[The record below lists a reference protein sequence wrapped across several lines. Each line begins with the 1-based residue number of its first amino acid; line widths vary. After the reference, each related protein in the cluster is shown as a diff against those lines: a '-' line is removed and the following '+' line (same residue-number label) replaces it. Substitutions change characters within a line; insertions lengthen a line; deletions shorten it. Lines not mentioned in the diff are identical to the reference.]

1 MSSTAITIE
10 EALGNQTEWT
20 ELASRG
26 NDGLEVA
33 LLWNQAT
40 DRVKVTVADSKLD
53 DAFELHV
60 PGAEAL
66 EAFNHPFAYA
76 ANRGFGFGDAF
87 SESHDLQLQD

>member
-10 EALGNQTEWT
+10 EALSTQTDWT

-26 NDGLEVA
+26 NDGLEVS
-33 LLWNQAT
+33 LLWNPAT
-40 DRVKVTVADSKLD
+40 DRVKVTVADSKLG

-66 EAFNHPFAYA
+66 DAFDHPFAFA